1 MKFDKS
7 ELVEA
12 VEGLVA
18 KGLIEKIVVDGVEKY
33 RLTELGKQISQ
44 VMFENPDIDPS
55 NLN

>member
-7 ELVEA
+7 ELVDA
-12 VEGLVA
+12 VESLVA

-44 VMFENPDIDPS
+44 VMLENPEVDPS
-55 NLN
+55 KLN